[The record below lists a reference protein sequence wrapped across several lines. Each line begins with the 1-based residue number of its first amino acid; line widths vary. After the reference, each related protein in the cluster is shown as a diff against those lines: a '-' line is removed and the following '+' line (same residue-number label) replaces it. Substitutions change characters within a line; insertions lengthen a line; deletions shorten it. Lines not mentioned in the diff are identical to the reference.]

1 MHRRDGVLFQFDNP
15 YPQEKKSGRQ
25 DCFIFNLCD
34 KDSLGVYS
42 GEGTPGT
49 AGCRDKESTILL
61 LRGSQSSKGLR
72 HVKQLDAK

>member
-1 MHRRDGVLFQFDNP
+1 MFFFSLTILTLKR
-15 YPQEKKSGRQ
+15 KKSGRE